1 MQQKQGSYTAMA
13 ARTSLAIRTL
23 RNLRVPLITMFAV
36 LISACS
42 SDFSVEPTDARQM
55 RFATESI
62 HWGTP
67 WHVTVTLPEGYDA
80 ASEGRY
86 SLLLH
91 FAFDQES
98 YEWTREVVDE
108 FNAGEGQHDVILASL
123 DYVDGSVE
131 VGDEQASEN
140 ANKTLAHI
148 EDAVLPFLREK
159 YRIDR
164 NVIFAG
170 WSRFGRFSTYAVA
183 RKPEL
188 FDATIIRSSA
198 PDDSD
203 LHDRV
208 REMLESKPQL
218 ELFVYHA
225 IGTEGNEADRRPIF
239 ERFKQVL
246 QSAAPTGVR
255 WKSEV
260 IEGADHVDTFSL
272 GLRSGLSAYFEASEQ
287 LLDQDGEP

>member
-1 MQQKQGSYTAMA
+1 MQHNLGSHTASGSQA
-13 ARTSLAIRTL
+13 SLAIGTL
-23 RNLRVPLITMFAV
+23 RSLNASLVMIITV

-42 SDFSVEPTDARQM
+42 SDFSVEPTDARQT
-55 RFATESI
+55 RFATESQ

-80 ASEGRY
+80 ASDEKY
-86 SLLLH
+86 ALLLH

-108 FNAGEGQHDVILASL
+108 FNSGEGQPDIILASL

-140 ANKTLAHI
+140 ANKALAHV
-148 EDAVLPFLREK
+148 EDAVLPFLREE
-159 YRIDR
+159 YRVDG

-170 WSRFGRFSTYAVA
+170 WSRFGRFVTHALA

-188 FDATIIRSSA
+188 FDAAIIRSSA
-198 PDDSD
+198 PNDSN
-203 LHDRV
+203 LHDRL
-208 REMLESKPQL
+208 REMLEDKPQL
-218 ELFVYHA
+218 ELFVYHS
-225 IGTEGNEADRRPIF
+225 IGTKGNEADRRPIF

-246 QSAAPTGVR
+246 QGAAPSGVR

-260 IEGADHVDTFSL
+260 IDGANHVDTFDQ

-287 LLDQDGEP
+287 LVDQNGNQ